1 MPSSIFFLKKL
12 FFSLGEGGT
21 GVWWLDVSP
30 SEGVLAPGDT
40 LVSPEGCWGG
50 GAILV
55 SGESWGGVSAMADTG
70 PENIIAL
77 KIIIII
83 II

>member
-1 MPSSIFFLKKL
+1 MPSSMFFLKKL

-21 GVWWLDVSP
+21 GVCWLEVSP

-40 LVSPEGCWGG
+40 LVSPQGCWG

-55 SGESWGGVSAMADTG
+55 SGDSWGGVSAMADTG
-70 PENIIAL
+70 PGTVFNRIVSNVL
-77 KIIIII
+77 T
-83 II
+83 